1 MEASLILIW
10 IHSFSSRTGPVRQ
23 EDFAM
28 VRFPAGERNPACRHL
43 PSHFYSN
50 DSGNCR
56 KTCTKQN
63 GVSSSSHQRLGC
75 PRYPPF
81 QGQRVFPCTRASDQK
96 RAIKR
101 KTDELNQL
109 NKEPEMKLMHRA
121 RRDDREIPFDQF
133 QHRFQAV
140 AAFASS

>member
-81 QGQRVFPCTRASDQK
+81 QGQSFFLYESIRSEASNQEE
-96 RAIKR
+96 
-101 KTDELNQL
+101 DELNQL
-109 NKEPEMKLMHRA
+109 KKEPEMKLMHRA
-121 RRDDREIPFDQF
+121 WKQDETTGKSPSIGFKQF
-133 QHRFQAV
+133 S
-140 AAFASS
+140 AAFTSS